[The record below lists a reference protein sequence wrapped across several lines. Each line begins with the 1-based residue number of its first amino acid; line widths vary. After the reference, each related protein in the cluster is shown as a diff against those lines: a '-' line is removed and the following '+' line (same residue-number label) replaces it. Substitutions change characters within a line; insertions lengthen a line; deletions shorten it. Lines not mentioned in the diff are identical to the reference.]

1 MKSFVF
7 LHWLS
12 VSLLIVVLIPGV
24 FAQDVIQNREVSRGE
39 MDDLK
44 QQLKQMEESM
54 QKQQEQMQS
63 LRDRLDS
70 GIAEKTISG
79 TATTQTIPVAKE
91 ELQQEI
97 ENYILSKEGREKM
110 GLSLSRVNAEY
121 TPEGDTYA
129 LGMKT
134 ADGNYSLNMGARA
147 QFRYTFK
154 DKDED
159 FDQSDLQ
166 DINLRRARFGLG
178 GNMYNKDLHYYVE
191 FDADKFN
198 AALRD
203 FYVYWTPYE
212 LLNTKVGYF
221 KVPFNRQRITSAFK
235 MEFQDRAIA
244 SESFD
249 QDRDT
254 GFDIYG
260 KPFDG
265 YMEYHAAV
273 FQGAGEK
280 FSGLDNTDNEL
291 MYVLGARYNPFGSYD
306 YYDETDIIYSE
317 KVKATI
323 GAAVTFNAKKQDVK
337 LVDTNSVVGTV
348 DLGVKYKGIS
358 WNNEYYV
365 RQDDPEST
373 GDTIDSDGF
382 FTQIGYFVIRK
393 KLELATRYSMV
404 DPNKDVSS
412 DLQKEYTFGVNY
424 YFLEHRS
431 QIQADVGHYVTDTI
445 GQDMEENRYRLQYQI
460 VF

>member
-1 MKSFVF
+1 MKNFMV
-7 LHWLS
+7 LNWLS
-12 VSLLIVVLIPGV
+12 VSLLVLAFIPGV
-24 FAQDVIQNREVSRGE
+24 FAQDALRHQAVAGDEI
-39 MDDLK
+39 DDLK
-44 QQLKQMEESM
+44 QQVERMEESIL
-54 QKQQEQMQS
+54 KQQEQMQA
-63 LRDRLDS
+63 LRDHLDS
-70 GIAEKTISG
+70 VIAEKTSPG
-79 TATTQTIPVAKE
+79 TATIQTASVTKQE
-91 ELQQEI
+91 VKQEI
-97 ENYILSKEGREKM
+97 ENYLSSKEGREKM
-110 GLSLSRVNAEY
+110 GTGLSRVNAEY
-121 TPEGDTYA
+121 SPEGDKYA

-154 DKDED
+154 DRDED

-166 DINLRRARFGLG
+166 DVNLRRARFGFG
-178 GNMYNKDLHYYVE
+178 GNMYNKDLHYCVE

-203 FYVYWTPYE
+203 FYVYWTPCE
-212 LLNTKVGYF
+212 WLNTKVGYF
-221 KVPFNRQRITSAFK
+221 KVPFNRQRVTSAFK
-235 MEFQDRAIA
+235 MDFQDRSIA
-244 SESFD
+244 SEVFD

-265 YMEYHAAV
+265 YVEYHAAV

-291 MYVLGARYNPFGSYD
+291 MYVLGVRYNPFGSYD
-306 YYDETDIIYSE
+306 YYDETDIKYSE
-317 KVKATI
+317 KIKATL
-323 GAAVTFNAKKQDVK
+323 GAAVTLNAKKQDVK

-365 RQDDPEST
+365 RQDDPELT

-404 DPNKDVSS
+404 DPNKDLSG
-412 DLQKEYTFGVNY
+412 DLQKEYSFGINY
-424 YFLEHRS
+424 YFREHRS
-431 QIQADVGHYVTDTI
+431 QIQADVGHYITDTV